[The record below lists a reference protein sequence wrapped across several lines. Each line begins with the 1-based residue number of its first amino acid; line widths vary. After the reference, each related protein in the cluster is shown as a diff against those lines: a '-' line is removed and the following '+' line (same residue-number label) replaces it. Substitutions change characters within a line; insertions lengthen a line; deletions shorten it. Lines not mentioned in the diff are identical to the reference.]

1 MGNAMRRNIVNPF
14 ICNGYE
20 GPLYFCDR
28 EKETEELCS
37 TLKNGRNIT
46 LVSPRR
52 MGKTG
57 LIWHT
62 FHHIRSTNRDAV
74 CVYLDIFPT
83 KNQSEFVRMLGEA
96 IATEAFTK
104 GMLLKKKAMELL
116 AALRPVLGM
125 DPMTGTPLVSLNVD
139 ATPSEANLRSIFGF
153 LNKLQREVYVAID
166 EFQQVASYPEPGT
179 EALLRSFMQFS
190 QNVHFI
196 FSGSRQ
202 HLMTEMFVSP
212 QRPFY
217 QSTEL
222 MHLSPLDEEAY
233 YQFANNFFEK
243 RQGGFDRQLFHDL
256 YAAFDGY
263 TWYIQTLLN
272 RLYEHFRSVSKS
284 EQLGT
289 TLSAV
294 VGSKSAYYESLMQ
307 FLTGN
312 QFSLLR
318 AIAKEER
325 VVQPMGKKFV
335 GKYRLPSNSSIL
347 AALKVLE
354 EKELIYKQKDGYM
367 VYDRFLNL
375 WLKRL

>member
-1 MGNAMRRNIVNPF
+1 
-14 ICNGYE
+14 
-20 GPLYFCDR
+20 
-28 EKETEELCS
+28 
-37 TLKNGRNIT
+37 
-46 LVSPRR
+46 
-52 MGKTG
+52 
-57 LIWHT
+57 
-62 FHHIRSTNRDAV
+62 
-74 CVYLDIFPT
+74 
-83 KNQSEFVRMLGEA
+83 
-96 IATEAFTK
+96 
-104 GMLLKKKAMELL
+104 
-116 AALRPVLGM
+116 
-125 DPMTGTPLVSLNVD
+125 
-139 ATPSEANLRSIFGF
+139 
-153 LNKLQREVYVAID
+153 
-166 EFQQVASYPEPGT
+166 
-179 EALLRSFMQFS
+179 
-190 QNVHFI
+190 
-196 FSGSRQ
+196 
-202 HLMTEMFVSP
+202 
-212 QRPFY
+212 
-217 QSTEL
+217 

-347 AALKVLE
+347 AALRVLE
-354 EKELIYKQKDGYM
+354 EKELIYKQKDVYM
-367 VYDRFLNL
+367 VYDLLLNL

>member
-1 MGNAMRRNIVNPF
+1 MRKNIVNPF

-28 EKETEELCS
+28 KKETENLLS
-37 TLKNGRNIT
+37 TLNNGRNIT

-62 FHHIRSTNRDAV
+62 FHHIRSTSKDAV

-83 KNQSEFVRMLGEA
+83 TNQPEFVRMLGEA

-116 AALRPVLGM
+116 AALRPVIGM
-125 DPMTGTPLVSLNVD
+125 DPLTGMPVVSLNVD
-139 ATPSEANLRSIFGF
+139 GTPSEMNLKSIFGF

-179 EALLRSFMQFS
+179 EALMRSFMQFS
-190 QNVHFI
+190 PNVHFV
-196 FSGSRQ
+196 FAGSRQ

-212 QRPFY
+212 ERPFY

-222 MHLSPLDEEAY
+222 MYLPPLEEEAY
-233 YQFANNFFEK
+233 HQFANHFFES

-256 YAAFDGY
+256 YAAFDGC
-263 TWYIQTLLN
+263 TWYIQTMLN
-272 RLYEHFRSVSKS
+272 RLYEHFRSVSKQ
-284 EQLGT
+284 EQLGNA
-289 TLSAV
+289 LSAV
-294 VGSKSAYYESLMQ
+294 VESKSAYYESLMQ
-307 FLTGN
+307 FLTVN

-325 VVQPMGKKFV
+325 VAQPMGKKFV
-335 GKYRLPSNSSIL
+335 GKYRLPSGSSIL

-354 EKELIYKQKDGYM
+354 EKELIYKQKDGYI
-367 VYDRFLNL
+367 VYDRFLNF